1 MTKLI
6 SVSEIQS
13 KIIELR
19 GQKVIL
25 DSDLASLYQV
35 STKRLMEQ
43 VQRNRQR
50 FPLDFM
56 MQLTSVEWKDWKSQI
71 ATSGRFLVQKKKA
84 PFVFTRNG
92 ANMVSAVLRSTIAID
107 RSIQIMRAFSAME
120 ELMVKKWE
128 TERHSDDVMQKLA
141 THSRVIMH
149 LFQMEKG
156 NVKEIG
162 NVKRIVKEMINLLQQ
177 IVLRA

>member
-6 SVSEIQS
+6 SVSEIQG

-56 MQLTSVEWKDWKSQI
+56 MQLTPVEWKDWKSQI
-71 ATSGRFLVQKKKA
+71 ATSGRFSVQKKKA

-120 ELMVKKWE
+120 ELMAKKWE
-128 TERHSDDVMQKLA
+128 TESNSFDVMQKLA

-156 NVKEIG
+156 NTKEVG

-177 IVLRA
+177 IVLKS